1 MIGHGR
7 DHLRDSHC
15 LTLPKFVSQNE
26 TEAPTPQ
33 REIGTLTHH
42 GLGFRLKKVSA
53 CHIHARTLVRP
64 CDITERAG
72 TAPITSQA
80 RHQGSQFAS

>member
-53 CHIHARTLVRP
+53 CRVHTRTLVRP
-64 CDITERAG
+64 CDTGGLGLPRSRARQRSRD
-72 TAPITSQA
+72 P
-80 RHQGSQFAS
+80 QFAL